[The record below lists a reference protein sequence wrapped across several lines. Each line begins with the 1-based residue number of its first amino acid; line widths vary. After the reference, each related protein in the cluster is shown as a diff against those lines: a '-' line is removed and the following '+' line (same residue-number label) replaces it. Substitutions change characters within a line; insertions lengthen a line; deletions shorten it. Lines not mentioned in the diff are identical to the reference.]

1 MMSEWQEPKRGR
13 SACLWLRVPHRWGC
27 IICRLESRLYF
38 LEGSLLAGCLH
49 SSPCAHLHGTW
60 GSSQVMVGPP
70 QISYLRQSWAK
81 ATVPFVISSQRSLC
95 HLLHDLW
102 VRNRALHPDLTRRG
116 KDQAPPCEGSIRKPP
131 WKREGKEWREIWARH
146 LFPICSWRML
156 RYVCV
161 FLH

>member
-1 MMSEWQEPKRGR
+1 MSEWQEPKRGR

-27 IICRLESRLYF
+27 IICRLESRFYF

-60 GSSQVMVGPP
+60 WSSQVMVGPP

-102 VRNRALHPDLTRRG
+102 VRNRGTSSRPHSKG
-116 KDQAPPCEGSIRKPP
+116 EGSGPSV
-131 WKREGKEWREIWARH
+131 WREHQETTLEKRGEGVKRIWARH
-146 LFPICSWRML
+146 LFPICSWKMV